1 MALETFFKFANRP
14 GVEQVRQNQIQA
26 QLDRKMANEAAQ
38 RNAIAELLKNQNQQI
53 LNRRNQLANT
63 KTAMEMANFGNDTF
77 GNPVQLQDGSYGQP
91 VYDREG
97 KFVRFQAMPGYT
109 PKAKAPQF
117 SNKTR
122 EAMDLAE
129 MEGLT
134 GAERTKFILDYLK
147 TGSKSKSSTELDPV
161 KRQQFIDNQVY
172 KFENLKGKI
181 DDAIGILDDD
191 QGSFLKTT
199 SGPGSLAKIVPGT
212 EGFDLQAT
220 IDTIQANLAFDRLQE
235 MRDASKTGGA
245 LGSVSEREL
254 NLLQSSVESLQ
265 VGQSPERLRENLA
278 KVKRH
283 YQRFINALEA
293 ERAMLQEEEALTAP
307 AGSSPAPSATPATP
321 ATPPATTERLEYDPV
336 SGELKP
342 AS

>member
-1 MALETFFKFANRP
+1 MPNIRDYIALRSAPKDIYDYTP
-14 GVEQVRQNQIQA
+14 MQ
-26 QLDRKMANEAAQ
+26 RKQMEEARQ
-38 RNAIAELLKNQNQQI
+38 RNVLAEILSNQSAQIA
-53 LNRRNQLANT
+53 NRRNQLANT
-63 KTAMEMANFGNDTF
+63 QTALDMANYGNDKY
-77 GNPVQLQDGSYGQP
+77 GNPVELKGGGYGQP
-91 VYDREG
+91 VFDRQG
-97 KFVRFQAMPGYT
+97 KFVRFEEMPGYT
-109 PKAKAPQF
+109 PKPKTPQF

>member
-1 MALETFFKFANRP
+1 MPSIQDYLALRNAPKDVYDYTPRQRQQM
-14 GVEQVRQNQIQA
+14 EQAR
-26 QLDRKMANEAAQ
+26 Q
-38 RNAIAELLKNQNQQI
+38 RNVLAEMLSNQNQQI

-63 KTAMEMANFGNDTF
+63 QKAMEMANFGNDTF
-77 GNPVQLQDGSYGQP
+77 GQPIQLQDGSYGQP
-91 VYDREG
+91 VYDRQG
-97 KFVRFQAMPGYT
+97 KFVRFQEMPGYT

-134 GAERTKFILDYLK
+134 GAAKTKFIIDYLK
-147 TGSKSKSSTELDPV
+147 TGSSSKSSTDFDPL
-161 KRQQFIDNQVY
+161 KRLQYIDNQVY
-172 KFENLKGKI
+172 KFQGLQGKL
-181 DDAIGILDDD
+181 DEALGILEDD
-191 QGSFLKTT
+191 QDTIFKTT
-199 SGPGSLAKIVPGT
+199 SGLGSAAKGLPGT
-212 EGFDLQAT
+212 AGFDLQAT

-245 LGSVSEREL
+245 LGAVSEREL
-254 NLLQSSVESLQ
+254 NLLQSAVESLQ
-265 VGQSPERLRENLA
+265 VGQSPERLKANLER
-278 KVKRH
+278 VKRH
-283 YQRFINALEA
+283 YQRFIDSLEN
-293 ERAMLQEEEALTAP
+293 ERALLQQEEALTAP

-321 ATPPATTERLEYDPV
+321 PATMERFEYDPE